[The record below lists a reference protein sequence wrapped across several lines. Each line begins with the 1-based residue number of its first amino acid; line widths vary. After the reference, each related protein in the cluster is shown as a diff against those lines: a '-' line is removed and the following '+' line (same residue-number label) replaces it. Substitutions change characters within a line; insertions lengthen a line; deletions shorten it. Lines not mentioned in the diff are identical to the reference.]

1 MLVSQLANQLFDLFA
16 SWLAYSK
23 LQVQQSSRRTFR
35 VMTYCSGFQWPR
47 LIFVGTPTG
56 SRVWSETC
64 RSCLSLGLRVI
75 CLVRNAGHPV
85 LPRTCSRV
93 CEFENRSPN
102 SVWASLYKIQ
112 LHSCCTSSVSSSDA
126 NRKLGRRP
134 MRSCYLHLSSL
145 LAESSYSG
153 NGTMTSRKKFPSDSI
168 LSEFRRSSSTETHRC
183 SDSRTLDH
191 ASLHCD

>member
-1 MLVSQLANQLFDLFA
+1 MLVSQLPNQLFDLFA
-16 SWLAYSK
+16 SWLAYLK
-23 LQVQQSSRRTFR
+23 LQGKQSSRRIYR
-35 VMTYCSGFQWPR
+35 VRTYCSSFQWSH

-56 SRVWSETC
+56 SRVWSEAC
-64 RSCLSLGLRVI
+64 RSCLPLLLRVI
-75 CLVRNAGHPV
+75 YLVRNAGHPA

-93 CEFENRSPN
+93 CEFENLSPN

-134 MRSCYLHLSSL
+134 VRSCYLHLSSL

-153 NGTMTSRKKFPSDSI
+153 SGTMTSRRKFPSDSI
-168 LSEFRRSSSTETHRC
+168 LSEFGRSSSTETHRC

>member
-1 MLVSQLANQLFDLFA
+1 MLASQLANQLFDLFA

-23 LQVQQSSRRTFR
+23 LQAQQSSRRIFQ

-64 RSCLSLGLRVI
+64 KFCLPLGLRVI
-75 CLVRNAGHPV
+75 CLIRNEGNPV
-85 LPRTCSRV
+85 HPRTCSRV

-112 LHSCCTSSVSSSDA
+112 LHSCYTSSVSSSDA

-134 MRSCYLHLSSL
+134 VRSCYLHLSSL

-153 NGTMTSRKKFPSDSI
+153 NGTMISHMKFQSDSI
-168 LSEFRRSSSTETHRC
+168 LSEFRRNSSTKTHRC

-191 ASLHCD
+191 ASLHWD